1 MDTYHDEELLKKDEF
16 AKKNL
21 ETLNGIKKSCDSKK
35 ISLALQHNLTNIY
48 LVGKNN

>member
-21 ETLNGIKKSCDSKK
+21 ETLNGIKKSCDRKK